1 MIEYGEYNKLLTLLE
16 TSADQ
21 ENTYSDLMAKESKV
35 LDTIND
41 VVNFNRTARADEPM
55 FVNASLRQ
63 VSNDCLSTWITILQ
77 DVVKCRSPTALFDIF
92 FGGTRIIFV
101 GLFLVMVSLLLFF
114 VRISC

>member
-1 MIEYGEYNKLLTLLE
+1 MIEYAEYANILTLLE

-21 ENTYSDLMAKESKV
+21 ENTYSDLMAKETKV

-41 VVNFNRTARADEPM
+41 VVNFNRDASAQEPM

-77 DVVKCRSPTALFDIF
+77 DVIKCRSLTGLYDIF
-92 FGGTRIIFV
+92 FRGTRIIFV
-101 GLFLVMVSLLLFF
+101 GLFLVMLSLLLFF